1 MNKIMNAIFGRKNK
15 MNKIMEIINEWDPIG
30 LFPLAPEDEYYF
42 EINDIENV
50 ISENPKI
57 SEEELAQN
65 IDEIF
70 LRWFN
75 DIYESDLESC
85 RKVAEK
91 ILHQKNK

>member
-1 MNKIMNAIFGRKNK
+1 MNR
-15 MNKIMEIINEWDPIG
+15 IMEIINEWDPMG
-30 LFPLAPEDEYYF
+30 LFPLAPEDEYDF
-42 EINDIENV
+42 EVNDIEKV

-57 SEEELAQN
+57 SKEELAQN

-75 DIYESDLESC
+75 GIYESDLESC

-91 ILHQKNK
+91 ILYQKNK